1 MAKLM
6 DTRLSG
12 ARNIML
18 ARSSPV
24 ILALTPFWKTL
35 LQGEPQPKLEK
46 LILIDDS
53 NIDALHKQTSLL
65 TTLAHSP
72 YCNMIAVIIF
82 SFEMLLIKALY
93 AIRKRLRLAKVYF
106 IYNDINSSALASTQ
120 KQDAGKHRVL
130 QGNGLP

>member
-1 MAKLM
+1 MAKIDGHPLIRCPKYNVGPFLSRDLGL
-6 DTRLSG
+6 DT
-12 ARNIML
+12 
-18 ARSSPV
+18 
-24 ILALTPFWKTL
+24 ILEKTL

-82 SFEMLLIKALY
+82 
-93 AIRKRLRLAKVYF
+93 
-106 IYNDINSSALASTQ
+106 
-120 KQDAGKHRVL
+120 
-130 QGNGLP
+130 